1 MPSIAASL
9 GVNHFFFETFF
20 FEVYLSHNLLH
31 RLCKSQNT
39 HFPFAFC
46 ECRNGCQ
53 TSIPMD
59 VTEYFLPPGRHLLDA
74 CGDSGFDTS
83 VDGLAVLFSQ
93 RAEGATDAGF
103 QGRVKKVGK
112 GGWVLGGTV
121 AGKLDIQGYIYI
133 ISFCRVYF
141 DCFKKV

>member
-1 MPSIAASL
+1 MAANFWSPSLI
-9 GVNHFFFETFF
+9 FFETFLF
-20 FEVYLSHNLLH
+20 QSYLSHNILH

-39 HFPFAFC
+39 HLRLPCC

-53 TSIPMD
+53 TSTPMD

-93 RAEGATDAGF
+93 RAEGPSADAGF

-112 GGWVLGGTV
+112 RGLGLGQWL
-121 AGKLDIQGYIYI
+121 GNSIYKVI
-133 ISFCRVYF
+133 LHNYSFM
-141 DCFKKV
+141 

>member
-1 MPSIAASL
+1 
-9 GVNHFFFETFF
+9 
-20 FEVYLSHNLLH
+20 
-31 RLCKSQNT
+31 
-39 HFPFAFC
+39 
-46 ECRNGCQ
+46 
-53 TSIPMD
+53 MD

-121 AGKLDIQGYIYI
+121 AGKLDIQGYIYTL
-133 ISFCRVYF
+133 CRVYF
-141 DCFKKV
+141 DCFKGVNLGRHTRHRKKEPLGTPHICVFFFKLVNMKGTIQSSEAPEQSFTESVSWWEN